1 MTTLLYR
8 LIRWAAQRA
17 TNTALIAAD
26 VSVLCACGKAVSV
39 LNAGEALHG
48 VCDCG
53 QCYSGAL
60 FVRASSEPLPWRVT
74 P

>member
-1 MTTLLYR
+1 MTILYR
-8 LIRWAAQRA
+8 LIRFFAQRA

-26 VSVLCACGKAVSV
+26 VLVLCHCGKAVSI

-48 VCDCG
+48 VCACG

-60 FVRASSEPLPWRVT
+60 FVRFSDEPLPWRVT
-74 P
+74 L